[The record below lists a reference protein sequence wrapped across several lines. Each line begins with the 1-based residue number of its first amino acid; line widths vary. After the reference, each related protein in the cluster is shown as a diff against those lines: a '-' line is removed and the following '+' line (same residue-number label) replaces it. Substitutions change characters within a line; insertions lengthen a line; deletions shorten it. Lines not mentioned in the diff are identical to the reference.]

1 MCHPVFIHVYNACA
15 TEQPYYIGTRWK
27 KSSQFLSSHRT
38 EELVAFS
45 NYTGYFSRLSK
56 YNCCQFIFTVDSIK
70 CWQYST
76 SKQNISFNTEYI
88 YSQYEYII
96 YKNYNLNLF
105 A

>member
-1 MCHPVFIHVYNACA
+1 
-15 TEQPYYIGTRWK
+15 
-27 KSSQFLSSHRT
+27 
-38 EELVAFS
+38 
-45 NYTGYFSRLSK
+45 
-56 YNCCQFIFTVDSIK
+56 VDSIK